1 MVALA
6 PAQEDHQDQ
15 ADQDIQDDQ
24 EQAAVMVD
32 NQADQEVVIE
42 DLQ

>member
-15 ADQDIQDDQ
+15 ADQDIQDVQ
-24 EQAAVMVD
+24 EQEVAMVD
-32 NQADQEVVIE
+32 SQVDQEVVIE